1 MPIISALRDSGR
13 RIGPGLHESLFQDK
27 MKKGWGEGSTCKV
40 IVVQEQ
46 RPKFNLPDP
55 PMLKKLV
62 QWCVSGILELERKT
76 ERPFELTDGIGEFW
90 VQ

>member
-27 MKKGWGEGSTCKV
+27 MKKGWGEDSTYKV

-46 RPKFNLPDP
+46 RPKFSLPDP
-55 PMLKKLV
+55 PTHVKKTGAV
-62 QWCVSGILELERKT
+62 VCVWYSRAGEEDRKT
-76 ERPFELTDGIGEFW
+76 L
-90 VQ
+90 